1 LRGHTMRLNE
11 KRLRQIIREEARRVL
26 QEGDA
31 VQFDPSRKAGRT
43 LPPGEEGGEVRY
55 LPKPKE
61 FSLADH
67 WEQSRREREAE
78 LRKPGPPARIPEEEI
93 KSARDLRVKY
103 AAYVVGRVAELM
115 KTLERVYEGDTEL
128 MNLDPKWAPY
138 TPNPTKKLSGKEW
151 EASVVARMERMRG
164 RKLYPSELDQI
175 LKNNRR
181 YRREELAK
189 SKAGTFQHNETMMTF
204 ILPNLWNNMFVNT
217 GKAPGVLSQIKAVL
231 PVLDKADPEEAIL
244 ADYLETCKR
253 ALAVFEDLVVTKL
266 PPSSGLNEAAL
277 RKLVRMI
284 IEGDVINFDPSR
296 VRSGGTASGESEV
309 LQLPGRSEEE
319 LFQKKRPRQ
328 MAWYDAARKILDH
341 PDVKKLLELGTPPA
355 EPNLYSKLQP
365 VSVKIGNKWYHVSG
379 EEMKSMGVDPWAKE
393 SEPEFDI

>member
-1 LRGHTMRLNE
+1 MIRDLMSEADVLRFPSDRRSTGPSSD
-11 KRLRQIIREEARRVL
+11 EEG
-26 QEGDA
+26 E
-31 VQFDPSRKAGRT
+31 
-43 LPPGEEGGEVRY
+43 PGEVSY

-61 FSLADH
+61 FSVADH

-115 KTLERVYEGDTEL
+115 KTLERVYESDIEM

-138 TPNPTKKLSGKEW
+138 TPNPTKKLSGKDW
-151 EASVVARMERMRG
+151 EASIIARAERTRG
-164 RKLYPSELDQI
+164 RALYRSELEQI
-175 LKNNRR
+175 LKVNRK

-231 PVLDKADPEEAIL
+231 PVLDRDDAEEAML
-244 ADYLETCKR
+244 ADLLETCKR

-266 PPSSGLNEAAL
+266 PPSSGLNEATL

-284 IEGDVINFDPSR
+284 LEGDVINFDPAR
-296 VRSGGTASGESEV
+296 VKGGGGGAGSGEV

-328 MAWYDAARKILDH
+328 MAWYDAARKILDD
-341 PDVKKLLELGTPPA
+341 PDVKKLLALGTPPA
-355 EPNLYSKLQP
+355 EPNLYTKLQP

-379 EEMKSMGVDPWAKE
+379 EEMKSFGVDPWAKE
-393 SEPEFDI
+393 SEPVFDI

>member
-1 LRGHTMRLNE
+1 MRVTESQLRRMIRDLMAE
-11 KRLRQIIREEARRVL
+11 ADVLRFPTDRRTTGSSSDEEG
-26 QEGDA
+26 E
-31 VQFDPSRKAGRT
+31 
-43 LPPGEEGGEVRY
+43 PGEVAY

-61 FSLADH
+61 FSVADH
-67 WEQSRREREAE
+67 WEQSRKERSAE
-78 LRKPGPPARIPEEEI
+78 LQKPGPPARIPEEEI

-115 KTLERVYEGDTEL
+115 KTLERVYEGDTET

-138 TPNPTKKLSGKEW
+138 TPNQSKKLSGKDW
-151 EASVVARMERMRG
+151 EASVVARAERLRG
-164 RKLYPSELDQI
+164 RQLYRTELDQA

-181 YRREELAK
+181 IRRAELAK
-189 SKAGTFQHNETMMTF
+189 SKTGEYRHNEIVMTL
-204 ILPNLWNNMFVNT
+204 ILPNMWNSMFVNT

-231 PVLDKADPEEAIL
+231 PVLDKSDTEEAML

-277 RKLVRMI
+277 RKLVRIML
-284 IEGDVINFDPSR
+284 EGDVINFDPAR
-296 VRSGGTASGESEV
+296 VKSGGGAGGGEV

-341 PDVKKLLELGTPPA
+341 PDVKKLLDLGTPPA
-355 EPNLYSKLQP
+355 EPNLYTKLQP
-365 VSVKIGNKWYHVSG
+365 VSVKIGNKW
-379 EEMKSMGVDPWAKE
+379 
-393 SEPEFDI
+393 

>member
-1 LRGHTMRLNE
+1 MNFDRRQLRSMI
-11 KRLRQIIREEARRVL
+11 RQAL
-26 QEGDA
+26 LEGDA
-31 VQFDPSRKAGRT
+31 LRFDPSMKTGSS
-43 LPPGEEGGEVRY
+43 LPPGEEGGEVAY

-61 FSLADH
+61 FSVADH
-67 WEQSRREREAE
+67 WEKSRQERSAE
-78 LRKPGPPARIPEEEI
+78 LQKPGPPATIPEERI
-93 KSARDLRVKY
+93 AADRDTRVKY

-115 KTLERVYEGDTEL
+115 KTLERVYEGDIET

-138 TPNPTKKLSGKEW
+138 TPNPTKKLSGKDW
-151 EASVVARMERMRG
+151 EASVVARAERLRG
-164 RKLYPSELDQI
+164 RQLYRSELDQV

-181 YRREELAK
+181 IRRAELAK
-189 SKAGTFQHNETMMTF
+189 SKTGEYRHNEIVMTL
-204 ILPNLWNNMFVNT
+204 ILPNMWNSMFVNT

-231 PVLDKADPEEAIL
+231 PVLDKSDTEEAML

-277 RKLVRMI
+277 RKLVRIML
-284 IEGDVINFDPSR
+284 EGDVINFDPAR
-296 VRSGGTASGESEV
+296 VKSGGGGGGGEV

-341 PDVKKLLELGTPPA
+341 PDVKKLLDLGTPPA
-355 EPNLYSKLQP
+355 EPNLYTQLQP

-393 SEPEFDI
+393 SDPVFDI

>member
-1 LRGHTMRLNE
+1 MRITEGQLRRM
-11 KRLRQIIREEARRVL
+11 IRDLMTEADVLGFPTDRRTT
-26 QEGDA
+26 DSSS
-31 VQFDPSRKAGRT
+31 D
-43 LPPGEEGGEVRY
+43 EEGEPGEVRY

-67 WEQSRREREAE
+67 WEQSRKERSAE
-78 LRKPGPPARIPEEEI
+78 ILKPGPPARIPEEEI

-138 TPNPTKKLSGKEW
+138 TPNQSKKLSGKDW
-151 EASVVARMERMRG
+151 EASVVARAERLRG
-164 RKLYPSELDQI
+164 RQLYRSELDQV

-181 YRREELAK
+181 IRRAELAK
-189 SKAGTFQHNETMMTF
+189 SKTGEYRHNEIVMTL
-204 ILPNLWNNMFVNT
+204 ILPNMWNSMFVNT

-231 PVLDKADPEEAIL
+231 PVLDKSDTEEAML

-277 RKLVRMI
+277 RKLVRIML
-284 IEGDVINFDPSR
+284 EGDVINFDPAR
-296 VRSGGTASGESEV
+296 VKSGGGGGGGEV

-341 PDVKKLLELGTPPA
+341 PDVKKLLDLGTPPA
-355 EPNLYSKLQP
+355 EPNLYTQLQP

-393 SEPEFDI
+393 SDPVFDI

>member
-1 LRGHTMRLNE
+1 MNFDRRQLRSMI
-11 KRLRQIIREEARRVL
+11 RQAL
-26 QEGDA
+26 LEGDA
-31 VQFDPSRKAGRT
+31 LRFDPSMKTGSS
-43 LPPGEEGGEVRY
+43 LPPGEEGGDVAY

-61 FSLADH
+61 FSVADH
-67 WEQSRREREAE
+67 WEKSRQERSAE
-78 LRKPGPPARIPEEEI
+78 LQKPGPAATIPEERI
-93 KSARDLRVKY
+93 AADRDTRVKY

-115 KTLERVYEGDTEL
+115 KTLERVYEGDIET

-138 TPNPTKKLSGKEW
+138 TPNPTKKLSGKDW
-151 EASVVARMERMRG
+151 EASVVARAERLRG
-164 RKLYPSELDQI
+164 RQLYRSELDQV

-181 YRREELAK
+181 IRRAELAK
-189 SKAGTFQHNETMMTF
+189 SKTGEYRHNEIVMTL
-204 ILPNLWNNMFVNT
+204 ILPNMWNSMFVNT

-231 PVLDKADPEEAIL
+231 PVLDKSDTEEAML

-277 RKLVRMI
+277 RKLVRIML
-284 IEGDVINFDPSR
+284 EGDVINFDPSR
-296 VRSGGTASGESEV
+296 VKSGGGAGGGEV

-341 PDVKKLLELGTPPA
+341 PDVKKLLDLGTPPA
-355 EPNLYSKLQP
+355 EPNLYTQLQP

-393 SEPEFDI
+393 SDPVFDI

>member
-1 LRGHTMRLNE
+1 MRVTESQLRRM
-11 KRLRQIIREEARRVL
+11 IRDLMAEADVLKFPTDRRTTDSSSDEEG
-26 QEGDA
+26 E
-31 VQFDPSRKAGRT
+31 
-43 LPPGEEGGEVRY
+43 PGEVSY

-61 FSLADH
+61 FSVADH
-67 WEQSRREREAE
+67 WEQSRKERSAE
-78 LRKPGPPARIPEEEI
+78 LQKPGPPARIPEEEI

-115 KTLERVYEGDTEL
+115 KTLERVYEGDIET

-138 TPNPTKKLSGKEW
+138 TPNQSKKLSGKDW
-151 EASVVARMERMRG
+151 EASVVARAERLRG
-164 RKLYPSELDQI
+164 RQLYRSELDQV

-181 YRREELAK
+181 IRRAELAK
-189 SKAGTFQHNETMMTF
+189 SKTGEYRHNEIVMTL
-204 ILPNLWNNMFVNT
+204 ILPNMWNSMFVNT

-231 PVLDKADPEEAIL
+231 PVLDKSDTEEAML

-277 RKLVRMI
+277 RKLVRIML
-284 IEGDVINFDPSR
+284 EGDVINFDPAR
-296 VRSGGTASGESEV
+296 VKSGGGAGGGEV

-341 PDVKKLLELGTPPA
+341 PDVKKLLDLGTPPA
-355 EPNLYSKLQP
+355 EPNLYTQLQP

-393 SEPEFDI
+393 SDPVFDI

>member
-1 LRGHTMRLNE
+1 MNEADVLRFPTDRRTTGSSSD
-11 KRLRQIIREEARRVL
+11 EEG
-26 QEGDA
+26 E
-31 VQFDPSRKAGRT
+31 
-43 LPPGEEGGEVRY
+43 PGEVSY

-61 FSLADH
+61 FSIADH
-67 WEQSRREREAE
+67 WEQSRKEREAE

-138 TPNPTKKLSGKEW
+138 TPNPTKKLSGKDW
-151 EASVVARMERMRG
+151 EASIIARHERLRG
-164 RKLYPSELDQI
+164 RKLNQTELDQI

-189 SKAGTFQHNETMMTF
+189 SKAGTFRHNETMMTF

-231 PVLDKADPEEAIL
+231 PVLDTSDPEEAML

-277 RKLVRMI
+277 RRLVRMI
-284 IEGDVINFDPSR
+284 IEGDVLDFDPTR
-296 VRSGGTASGESEV
+296 VKSGGGGAGGGEV

-341 PDVKKLLELGTPPA
+341 PDVKKLLDLGTPPA

-379 EEMKSMGVDPWAKE
+379 EEMRSMGVDPWAKE
-393 SEPEFDI
+393 SEPVFDI